1 MAKVGRPI
9 KFGIRLTP
17 DERTRLEGMIHC
29 GKGAINSALK
39 ARILLKADVS
49 ENGPGW
55 SDERIAE
62 ALETSLSTVFRT
74 RRQFVEEGLDA
85 ALSRKKSSWSPP
97 RIFDGEAEARLIVL
111 ACSKP
116 PQGYTRWTMQM
127 LEKRVVELGIVEKAS
142 DTTIFR
148 VLKKNEVK
156 PHKKK
161 CWVIPP
167 KMDKA
172 FVIAMENILKIY
184 TLLHDPARPLV
195 CLDET
200 SKQLTSDKRKPV
212 NLLSKVTLFYRPTM
226 PPPAGRKDSWR
237 GAAAGPA
244 RRTNHPIPFYADHP
258 WLPFH
263 RCPMRRSFYNPR
275 GANLDEIFPLRG
287 SLLHDIPHLAQHVA
301 AHAKEVI
308 SERQLGR
315 QWVRLKHHRDV
326 VKGSQFVQQPKSLP
340 QSGLYALPRSVA
352 VVNCWSRTT
361 AIGGTFF
368 RFGVF
373 NFFYPSGPSRR
384 LFSPPNNFSKL
395 ASPDVRWG
403 PKTLILGNI
412 TIHKIIFRKNAKV
425 QD

>member
-17 DERTRLEGMIHC
+17 EERTRLEGMIHC

-97 RIFDGEAEARLIVL
+97 RIFDGEAEARLIAL
-111 ACSKP
+111 TCSKP
-116 PQGYTRWTMQM
+116 PQGYTCWTMQM

-148 VLKKNEVK
+148 VLKKKEVK

-184 TLLHDPARPLV
+184 TLLHDPARPPV

-200 SKQLTSDKRKPV
+200 SKQLTSDKRKPLPHRPGREARFDYEYKREGVV
-212 NLLSKVTLFYRPTM
+212 NLFMLFAPLIGWRKVPIRKRRTAIDYAYVLRDLVDVYFPYAEKILLVNDNLNTHKISSLYKAFPREEADRIAERIEMHYTPIHGSWLNMAECELSVLSRQCL
-226 PPPAGRKDSWR
+226 
-237 GAAAGPA
+237 A
-244 RRTNHPIPFYADHP
+244 RRIPNQTELTAEVEAWETNRNGVGSGCNWQFTTQ
-258 WLPFH
+258 
-263 RCPMRRSFYNPR
+263 
-275 GANLDEIFPLRG
+275 GARKKLKQLYPEVEE
-287 SLLHDIPHLAQHVA
+287 SSALA
-301 AHAKEVI
+301 
-308 SERQLGR
+308 
-315 QWVRLKHHRDV
+315 
-326 VKGSQFVQQPKSLP
+326 VQR
-340 QSGLYALPRSVA
+340 A
-352 VVNCWSRTT
+352 
-361 AIGGTFF
+361 
-368 RFGVF
+368 
-373 NFFYPSGPSRR
+373 
-384 LFSPPNNFSKL
+384 
-395 ASPDVRWG
+395 
-403 PKTLILGNI
+403 
-412 TIHKIIFRKNAKV
+412 
-425 QD
+425 